1 MCDTRRTSDRDEAGS
16 WKLAYNNF
24 KYVKQRETL
33 KTNMEIIVG
42 PGQHSRHSRP
52 IKVLSMGPVKMPQT
66 AHYKRQNKFM
76 QIAGELPIETA
87 PISARDGSAKRAS
100 EREAGRGGELVQA
113 WQLTLRRALSINHF
127 NRNLCVVDVVNT
139 NSTR

>member
-1 MCDTRRTSDRDEAGS
+1 MCDTRRTSDRDEARSGRGRVGGSGS

-76 QIAGELPIETA
+76 QIARELPIETA
-87 PISARDGSAKRAS
+87 PILAGDGSAKRAS
-100 EREAGRGGELVQA
+100 EKERERERRESRSELG
-113 WQLTLRRALSINHF
+113 N
-127 NRNLCVVDVVNT
+127 
-139 NSTR
+139 

>member
-1 MCDTRRTSDRDEAGS
+1 MCDTRRTSDRDEARRGRGRVGGSGS

-76 QIAGELPIETA
+76 QIARELPIETA
-87 PISARDGSAKRAS
+87 PILAGDGSAKRAS
-100 EREAGRGGELVQA
+100 EKERERERGG
-113 WQLTLRRALSINHF
+113 RAGPSLAINIAP
-127 NRNLCVVDVVNT
+127 CVEH
-139 NSTR
+139 